1 LQHLDPKPRRYAA
14 LLRLLY
20 PEINRALELGV
31 TRLEIHQAIQAEGV
45 AGSYSAFVQ
54 NIRRIEGGPPRR
66 VPSWEHPAP
75 VSEIARPGRSEE
87 ESAGDPVQAAILR
100 RRRAAEKLQAR
111 KQQSVHQETR
121 RAGEKVFHFDV
132 EEGLNGER
140 KKN

>member
-1 LQHLDPKPRRYAA
+1 
-14 LLRLLY
+14 
-20 PEINRALELGV
+20 
-31 TRLEIHQAIQAEGV
+31 
-45 AGSYSAFVQ
+45 
-54 NIRRIEGGPPRR
+54 
-66 VPSWEHPAP
+66 

-111 KQQSVHQETR
+111 KEQRVDQETR

-140 KKN
+140 KTN